1 MENCEGKK
9 DMRKVGVL
17 DLTIQSLFL
26 QLLEKETWKEKVET
40 RRV

>member
-1 MENCEGKK
+1 
-9 DMRKVGVL
+9 MRKVGVL

-26 QLLEKETWKEKVET
+26 QLLEKGTWKEKIEI